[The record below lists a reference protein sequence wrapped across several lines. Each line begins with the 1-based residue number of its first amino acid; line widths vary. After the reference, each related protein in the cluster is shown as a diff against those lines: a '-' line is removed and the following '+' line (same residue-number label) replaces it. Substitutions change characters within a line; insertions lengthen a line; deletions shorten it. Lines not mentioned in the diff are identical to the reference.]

1 MKRKSGPR
9 SGLVWSTNLG
19 CFLSWKIVS
28 FLGGDEL
35 TCRTQKCGGFEANL
49 GMLSVGNSFR
59 VDENVRKINLAYMS
73 TQQVKCVHETQNC
86 LSPML
91 HMKPALR

>member
-1 MKRKSGPR
+1 METSSHAGHKN
-9 SGLVWSTNLG
+9 V
-19 CFLSWKIVS
+19 VV
-28 FLGGDEL
+28 
-35 TCRTQKCGGFEANL
+35 FEANL
-49 GMLSVGNSFR
+49 GMLSVVNSFR
-59 VDENVRKINLAYMS
+59 ADENVSKINLAYMS